1 MDSKVRNTEF
11 WGARTARSKEYFERA
26 KKSILGGIASHLH
39 KAEYEEY
46 PIYIERGKGSRIY
59 DVDGNEYIDYMGA
72 YGPMILGYC
81 PQAIGKA
88 VIEQIGKGSQFA
100 APTESLN
107 ELSEKLTEVIPCAD
121 LVSYQ
126 STGTEAIMVAFRFA
140 RAYTGK
146 DKIVKFEG
154 HYHGWSDEAQISTSA
169 ASLKQ
174 LGPRN
179 RPWKIRG
186 SAGQPE
192 KSTQDI
198 IVLPWNDLEIVEK
211 TIKRQGHEI
220 AAIITE
226 PIMANCEPIFPKPGY
241 LEGLRELTA
250 ENDIVLI
257 FDEIITGFRL
267 SLGGAQEYYKVT
279 PDLSTFGKA
288 AGGGFQI
295 AGVVGK
301 REIMETGVH
310 PLGTFNANPVAVA
323 ACIATIRELEK
334 PGVYEH
340 MARIT
345 RRLTEGVTEIAKQ
358 KAITLYCGG
367 EVSIWQLAFG
377 IKERMNEYRDNF
389 KVDKIAYQKFRMRA
403 LGRGIR
409 FHSSRGR
416 FYTSAAHTDE
426 DVDKTLSV
434 VEELL
439 DEIFCGHISQP

>member
-1 MDSKVRNTEF
+1 MEVNVRDNEF
-11 WGARTARSKEYFERA
+11 WKSKTVGSKQYFERA
-26 KKSILGGIASHLH
+26 KKTILGGIASHLH
-39 KAEYEEY
+39 KGAYEEF
-46 PIYIERGKGSRIY
+46 PIYIERGKGSKIY

-81 PQAIGKA
+81 PQTVGEA
-88 VIEQIGKGSQFA
+88 VIEQIGKGTLFA
-100 APTESLN
+100 APNVALN
-107 ELSEKLTEVIPCAD
+107 ELSEKLVEIIPCAD

-126 STGTEAIMVAFRFA
+126 STGTEANMVAFRFA
-140 RAYTGK
+140 RAFTGK

-154 HYHGWSDEAQISTSA
+154 HYHGWSDEELVSLSATSPIE
-169 ASLKQ
+169 

-179 RPWKIRG
+179 RPWKILG

-198 IVLPWNDLEIVEK
+198 IVLPWNDLEIVKK

-226 PIMANCEPIFPKPGY
+226 PIMANCEPVFPKSGY
-241 LEGLRELTA
+241 LEGLREVTA

-267 SLGGAQEYYKVT
+267 SLGGAQQHYKVT

-288 AGGGFQI
+288 AAGGFQI

-301 REIMETGVH
+301 RAIMEAGVH
-310 PLGTFNANPVAVA
+310 PTGTFNANPIAVA
-323 ACIATIRELEK
+323 ACKATIAELEK
-334 PGVYEH
+334 PTVYDH
-340 MARIT
+340 MARLT
-345 RRLTEGVTEIAKQ
+345 RRLTEGITEIAKE
-358 KAITLYCGG
+358 KDISLYCGG
-367 EVSIWQLAFG
+367 EESIWQLAFG
-377 IKERMNEYRDNF
+377 IKERMNDYRDNF
-389 KVDKIAYQKFRMRA
+389 KVDKVTYQKFRMEG
-403 LGRGIR
+403 LKRGMR
-409 FHSSRGR
+409 FHPSRGR

-434 VEELL
+434 AEELL
-439 DEIFCGHISQP
+439 SKS